1 MAEEQ
6 SASEVRSASGTTP
19 GAAPVGGAPPRY
31 SLSGIV
37 VRLAVVL
44 LAATIVF
51 LFVTRWD
58 AWVGARTRQTTDDA
72 YARADITPL
81 SAQVEGYVRRVAVT
95 DFQHVKAGDVLVE
108 IDDEDYQARVAQAEA
123 DLLGAEAAIQNLKA
137 HKAQQHAVIDQ
148 AQSAIAAT
156 EADVV
161 RTKQELVRQ
170 RTL

>member
-6 SASEVRSASGTTP
+6 SASEVRSASGTP
-19 GAAPVGGAPPRY
+19 PDAAPVGGALQAAPPRY

-95 DFQHVKAGDVLVE
+95 DFQHVKAGDLLVE
-108 IDDEDYQARVAQAEA
+108 IDDED
-123 DLLGAEAAIQNLKA
+123 
-137 HKAQQHAVIDQ
+137 
-148 AQSAIAAT
+148 
-156 EADVV
+156 
-161 RTKQELVRQ
+161 
-170 RTL
+170 